1 MVEYIT
7 ESGSETC
14 DKDFADKVKEI
25 SNSDL
30 DRCYQCYTCTAG
42 CPVAYEMDYSPHQ
55 VMRMVQLGVKE
66 KVLSSP
72 QPSGYAL
79 HVRPAETRCP
89 NGVELVNVMDTLREM
104 AIEEGVNVK
113 EKNIVDMHKTFL
125 SLIKTLGR
133 QHEISLLVLLKM
145 KTKEF
150 LKDMFLGMK
159 MFMRGKL
166 KIVPHR
172 IKGMD
177 EIKGIFERSKIKRDL
192 RCGICN

>member
-1 MVEYIT
+1 M
-7 ESGSETC
+7 
-14 DKDFADKVKEI
+14 
-25 SNSDL
+25 
-30 DRCYQCYTCTAG
+30 
-42 CPVAYEMDYSPHQ
+42 
-55 VMRMVQLGVKE
+55 
-66 KVLSSP
+66 
-72 QPSGYAL
+72 
-79 HVRPAETRCP
+79 
-89 NGVELVNVMDTLREM
+89 NVMDTLREM

-177 EIKGIFERSKIKRDL
+177 EIKGIFERSKQNRY
-192 RCGICN
+192 